1 MAGSIRK
8 RSVVIAGH
16 RTSISLEPEF
26 WTALKDIAR
35 KRNASINDLVTEID
49 KMRAARD
56 QAGNLSSALRVYVL
70 QALTGTLPAIAP
82 VVAAAATANPPQ
94 KPL

>member
-1 MAGSIRK
+1 MTGSIRK

-35 KRNASINDLVTEID
+35 RRNASINDLVTEID
-49 KMRAARD
+49 KMRAAKD
-56 QAGNLSSALRVYVL
+56 EAGNLSSALRVYVL
-70 QALTGTLPAIAP
+70 QALTGAASALSGALPGGN
-82 VVAAAATANPPQ
+82 VN

>member
-1 MAGSIRK
+1 MTGSIRK

-35 KRNASINDLVTEID
+35 RRNASINDLVTEID
-49 KMRAARD
+49 KMRAAKD
-56 QAGNLSSALRVYVL
+56 EAGNLSSALRVYVL
-70 QALTGTLPAIAP
+70 QALTG
-82 VVAAAATANPPQ
+82 AAAAVGAIPASGGS
-94 KPL
+94 KPV

>member
-1 MAGSIRK
+1 M
-8 RSVVIAGH
+8 VIAGH

-35 KRNASINDLVTEID
+35 RRNASINDLVTEID
-49 KMRAARD
+49 KMRAAKD
-56 QAGNLSSALRVYVL
+56 EAGNLSSALRVYVL
-70 QALTGTLPAIAP
+70 QALTGAASALSGALPGGI
-82 VVAAAATANPPQ
+82 VH